1 MDDLDGNSLTCNE
14 ACCNLDDDPFGD
26 YCYVVD
32 PACEEF
38 EWGYCRPESMSTPG
52 CTDRPA
58 GWSDSDG
65 DDCYAYAYNGFCTT
79 SGGYGAAWQEDWGT
93 LEDYTQDGYDASTA
107 CCACGG
113 GSGTYQG
120 YDDTKCADS
129 AGWADSDG
137 DDCTSYTQFFWC
149 TPDGHTGTGWHE
161 EWGTLADFEED
172 GQTAL
177 QACCGCGGGSEGTYE
192 GTQAA
197 PKPNGDTAGI
207 TVPSGVAW
215 VVASGPCTKDS
226 NGCISSPNY
235 PKSYGDSE
243 KCIIG
248 VNKDMIKPITAAA
261 FSTEWGYDL
270 LEINGKSY
278 SGTLGPNGVL
288 PLGAIVWSSD
298 EDYVASGWKLCQQG
312 DASDSPG
319 ETALEGTSPA
329 TSPASSPAPSPGTLD
344 SNQKGMGVIV
354 VLGVMMSVGC
364 ACWIKMRKSAPDSG
378 IGDTPNRRVRA

>member
-1 MDDLDGNSLTCNE
+1 RERESMAAAAPWARALAAAALAVSAAATDGRDPAPRQDRDATPTPPAVRHTWTNCECKVNWVMDDLDGNSLTCNE

-79 SGGYGAAWQEDWGT
+79 SGGYGAAWQEDDWGT

-161 EWGTLADFEED
+161 E
-172 GQTAL
+172 
-177 QACCGCGGGSEGTYE
+177 
-192 GTQAA
+192 
-197 PKPNGDTAGI
+197 
-207 TVPSGVAW
+207 SG
-215 VVASGPCTKDS
+215 
-226 NGCISSPNY
+226 
-235 PKSYGDSE
+235 
-243 KCIIG
+243 
-248 VNKDMIKPITAAA
+248 
-261 FSTEWGYDL
+261 
-270 LEINGKSY
+270 
-278 SGTLGPNGVL
+278 
-288 PLGAIVWSSD
+288 
-298 EDYVASGWKLCQQG
+298 
-312 DASDSPG
+312 
-319 ETALEGTSPA
+319 
-329 TSPASSPAPSPGTLD
+329 APSPTSRRTDRPPCRRAAGAA
-344 SNQKGMGVIV
+344 G
-354 VLGVMMSVGC
+354 
-364 ACWIKMRKSAPDSG
+364 ARRAPTRARRPRPSPTATRQASQCPAASRG
-378 IGDTPNRRVRA
+378 SSHRGRVRRTATAASQARTTRKAMGTARSASSG